1 MYISIASLLP
11 VNQSRISLQ
20 YHEPMTLLDLYR
32 SWITSADAINLFNA
46 QEKSR
51 KISKSYEMYFFMYLL
66 YKINRF
72 HFSVVCSVIDVQ
84 RTSQRDKNI
93 SDSLN
98 SVSWATFLFL
108 PRCNVI
114 FGSEK
119 TFRGWT
125 IGKLKCRIFAWLTR
139 RAPCWC
145 TTLVHQHGG

>member
-93 SDSLN
+93 SDPLDF
-98 SVSWATFLFL
+98 VSWATFLFL
-108 PRCNVI
+108 PRCGVI
-114 FGSEK
+114 CA
-119 TFRGWT
+119 WT
-125 IGKLKCRIFAWLTR
+125 TNGQRQKGIYLLNRFLSSNCALFL
-139 RAPCWC
+139 
-145 TTLVHQHGG
+145 L